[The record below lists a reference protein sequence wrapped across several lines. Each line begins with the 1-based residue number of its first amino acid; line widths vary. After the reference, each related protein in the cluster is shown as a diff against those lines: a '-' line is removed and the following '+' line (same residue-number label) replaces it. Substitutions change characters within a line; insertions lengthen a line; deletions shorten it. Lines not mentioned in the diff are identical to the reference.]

1 MTPTKQ
7 DNAVH
12 TLRTMNVGQATHIK
26 MSRDRIQALWDQ
38 YVSYQDRR
46 WFSITIEA
54 HIKGGCIVTMTCK
67 PRPSTWASIKTLLGM
82 K

>member
-7 DNAVH
+7 DNTVH

-46 WFSITIEA
+46 RFSITIEA
-54 HIKGGCIVTMTCK
+54 HIKGGCIVTMTRK
-67 PRPSTWASIKTLLGM
+67 PRMSTWTFIKTLLGM